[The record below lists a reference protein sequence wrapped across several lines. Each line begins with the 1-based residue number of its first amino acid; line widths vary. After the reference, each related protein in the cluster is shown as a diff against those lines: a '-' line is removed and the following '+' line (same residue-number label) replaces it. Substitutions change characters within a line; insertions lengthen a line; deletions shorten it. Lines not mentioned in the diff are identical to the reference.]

1 MPPVPYCYTSTWHYT
16 HELSWTNT
24 IMTHA
29 KTACHTLT
37 ETVQTAVLILMTRA
51 NKQLTANKNMAGLT
65 ERISTMDRHIGSRVF
80 LRLRVPAGTTRL
92 SLLV

>member
-1 MPPVPYCYTSTWHYT
+1 
-16 HELSWTNT
+16 
-24 IMTHA
+24 MTHA

-65 ERISTMDRHIGSRVF
+65 ERISTMDRHSRGCF
-80 LRLRVPAGTTRL
+80 
-92 SLLV
+92 